1 MNGDETQTTNL
12 IAGFMRSV
20 ADNLEKGQIP
30 PEKLETIA
38 DFFITY
44 TTDPPQDRVETD
56 MIKYLTM
63 GWYVYSQIK
72 NHEQQN

>member
-1 MNGDETQTTNL
+1 MSGDENKTTNL

-38 DFFITY
+38 DFFVTY
-44 TTDPPQDRVETD
+44 TSEPTQDQIEND

-63 GWYVYSQIK
+63 GWYVYSNIK
-72 NHEQQN
+72 PQPE

>member
-1 MNGDETQTTNL
+1 MNGDENETTNL

-20 ADNLEKGQIP
+20 ADNLEKGKIP

-38 DFFITY
+38 DFFVTY
-44 TTDPPQDRVETD
+44 TSDPPQDRVEND

-63 GWYVYSQIK
+63 GWYVYNTI
-72 NHEQQN
+72 NPQQK